1 MVLCIWKSSTFVT
14 SQTTIGTEYAHRSCT
29 SFCSVSTGST
39 SKNFERRTGRGLTI
53 YFCRKNVR
61 GRNFFLVLISSSG
74 FLVSKFRRHR
84 HHHQP
89 TIIMASTSITTISI
103 TTYLTV
109 LLLSVL
115 LFYVQNTDAISG
127 CKHKHHPLSPHV
139 EKQIQRAG
147 FSRNNVACKQC
158 ITIDTYFW
166 TFHGTQKS
174 IDDDDPLYN
183 PTQAMMQEQF
193 DVLVKNFENT
203 TFTFRLV
210 DNQII
215 ENHEFYSESFDD
227 TEADI
232 VAAHRGPGGK
242 TTLNAYFGAA
252 GFSSFAN
259 GPGITV
265 NDEDDEMGID
275 GVFNDITTVPG
286 LPLNQDETDEDRSLG
301 HTLVH
306 EVGHWLVSSSVVFL
320 SVLRHSFTF

>member
-1 MVLCIWKSSTFVT
+1 
-14 SQTTIGTEYAHRSCT
+14 
-29 SFCSVSTGST
+29 
-39 SKNFERRTGRGLTI
+39 
-53 YFCRKNVR
+53 
-61 GRNFFLVLISSSG
+61 
-74 FLVSKFRRHR
+74 
-84 HHHQP
+84 
-89 TIIMASTSITTISI
+89 MASTSITTISI